1 MKHKYITLD
10 FSPITNYITGTKLFK
25 LAAALLT
32 IAVLSVKMTI
42 SAVKNIFEL

>member
-10 FSPITNYITGTKLFK
+10 FSPITNYIMSFKLTKLI
-25 LAAALLT
+25 AALCT